1 MKKSLIVSSSAIAI
15 ALGLAAPAIAQTY
28 GNEDTGFYAQGGYT
42 YLDIEPDGAES
53 GIDSN
58 AITGRLGY
66 QLTPMFS
73 FEAELSTGID
83 DGEFD
88 YNVDEDEFNLDDNSD
103 ADFNDTITA
112 SGDLGLNYL
121 VGLYGRASVPL
132 TERLDVS
139 ARAGYAYVDIDA
151 SVITPGGTTL
161 GVIENSANG
170 PAIGAGLSFDMTDN
184 WQLRGDYTY
193 YSFEDTDT
201 NAATIAVGYKF

>member
-121 VGLYGRASVPL
+121 VGLYGLASVPL

>member
-28 GNEDTGFYAQGGYT
+28 GNEDPGFYAQGGYT

>member
-28 GNEDTGFYAQGGYT
+28 GSEDTGFYAQGGYT

-73 FEAELSTGID
+73 LEAELSTGID

-103 ADFNDTITA
+103 ADFNDTIAA